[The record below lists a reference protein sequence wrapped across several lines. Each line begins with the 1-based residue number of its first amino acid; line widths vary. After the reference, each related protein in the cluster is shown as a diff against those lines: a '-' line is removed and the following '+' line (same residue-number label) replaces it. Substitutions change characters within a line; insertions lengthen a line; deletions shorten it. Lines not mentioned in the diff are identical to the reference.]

1 MNPIKFIAAVSFSTI
16 ICSAAFAQ
24 EPKTF
29 STESK
34 PTEVNAEAAKQEGS
48 ALGES
53 CRFGSAYFSKV
64 DLAELINIPGAVGVR
79 FYISKEK
86 KDQSYVDLLAVAVD
100 KNGNELQ
107 GQSFQR
113 QYLMVKA
120 LDKSYPT
127 YAKGLNKF
135 EAEQQTKNV
144 KNGEASTLPFVAYM
158 GISDLETLIKGSS
171 CDGIRI
177 FPAELDVE
185 GSSYRT
191 MSFGTVTYL
200 KGDLQDASDVYLESA
215 LPCPIMCGGDG
226 DKVYLWNK

>member
-1 MNPIKFIAAVSFSTI
+1 MNLIKLISVVSFSTF
-16 ICSAAFAQ
+16 ICSAALAQ

-29 STESK
+29 STDSR
-34 PTEVNAEAAKQEGS
+34 PTEVNAVAAKQEGS
-48 ALGES
+48 ALIEA

-64 DLAELINIPGAVGVR
+64 DLAELINISGAVGVR
-79 FYISKEK
+79 FYISKER
-86 KDQSYVDLLAVAVD
+86 KDQSFVDVLAVAVD
-100 KNGNELQ
+100 KNGSELQ

-135 EAEQQTKNV
+135 EAEQQAKNV
-144 KNGEASTLPFVAYM
+144 ENSEAATSPFVAYL
-158 GISDLETLIKGSS
+158 GKSDLETLINGSS

-177 FPAELDVE
+177 FPAELFVE
-185 GSSYRT
+185 RSSYRT
-191 MSFGTVTYL
+191 MSFGSVNYL
-200 KGDLQDASDVYLESA
+200 KGDLQDANDVYLKSA